1 MSLFPSHSVM
11 EYSVYG
17 MVEHIEST
25 EGSVTKRPRKHP
37 HHCQHKWTHKDY
49 SQCPKWHHTALR
61 LTGIV
66 VALLVATIIG
76 LSVWVYHLS
85 VYSFSD
91 SHSEQLLGSDN
102 GTKPCNCANIS
113 PRKQLDHTNSS
124 ASVCPNDWLQKKGK
138 CYKFFMNFESWI
150 DSQKSCLLKKSHLLM
165 IQDKAELDFIQSN
178 IQDGIYFW
186 IGLNVTYPPK
196 AWTWL
201 DGTPL
206 DLQLFQVTGQVDE
219 QTCAVITKKGVFS
232 EKCFVQSY
240 WICQEVISP
249 TEINL

>member
-1 MSLFPSHSVM
+1 MNACRAMPTWAKQGPVM

-37 HHCQHKWTHKDY
+37 HHCQHKWTHK
-49 SQCPKWHHTALR
+49 
-61 LTGIV
+61 
-66 VALLVATIIG
+66 
-76 LSVWVYHLS
+76 VYHLS